1 MVTTPTG
8 TIMNRPMIR
17 LLIIEALILLQQK
30 RPVISNPLITFDWS
44 IPY

>member
-1 MVTTPTG
+1 MIKNIFFVTTPTG

-30 RPVISNPLITFDWS
+30 RTNH
-44 IPY
+44 

>member
-1 MVTTPTG
+1 MIEDLFFFTTPTG

-30 RPVISNPLITFDWS
+30 RTNH
-44 IPY
+44 